1 LDNKV
6 TVITD
11 LQSNSSYRTWT

>member
-6 TVITD
+6 IVITD
-11 LQSNSSYRTWT
+11 LQSNSSYGTCT